1 MDLMKYSPFYFW
13 YTTRSYKKSAFV
25 QSLTLLGL
33 DLREE
38 STSSAAWKKKIAEF
52 NFLTN
57 KSSRGTFI
65 WLWKKE
71 QLVPH
76 TLIKCEIFD
85 S

>member
-38 STSSAAWKKKIAEF
+38 STSSAAWKKKLQ
-52 NFLTN
+52 N
-57 KSSRGTFI
+57 STFWQI
-65 WLWKKE
+65 RVAGGRLFDYEKKNN
-71 QLVPH
+71 
-76 TLIKCEIFD
+76 
-85 S
+85 